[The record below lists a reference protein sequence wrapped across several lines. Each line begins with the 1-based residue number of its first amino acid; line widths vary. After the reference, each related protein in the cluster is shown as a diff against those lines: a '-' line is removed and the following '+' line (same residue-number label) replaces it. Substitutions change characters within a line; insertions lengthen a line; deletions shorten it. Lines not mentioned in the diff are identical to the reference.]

1 MHYMTQRALIVGL
14 GIGGMS
20 AAIALKRQGWSPVII
35 ERAPERRK
43 GGYFIGLRDEGK
55 NAAAALGV
63 LDVMEK
69 RTPEHI
75 QFWDVR
81 KDGTRRRIADLTQ
94 ETNAP
99 IAVLRGDIEE
109 ALWHGIE
116 GQIEVRFSTV
126 PLAIVN
132 GDTQAQ
138 VTFRTE
144 EGEETTET
152 YDLVIGADGVRS
164 TVRKLIFGRDES
176 FFHSIGTML
185 CAFPLARPVEGFKA
199 GDGLMVADVKRT
211 LTVFPLEGRPSTA
224 LFSYRTRNPEKASG
238 KDPLSTLRQIFADL
252 DVRGIISNALE
263 DLATTDDFLFDSVQM
278 VKMPRWSEGRVLL
291 LGDSAWCLTLYSGMG
306 ASAGMLG
313 GQVLGEALAACPD
326 DVDGALE
333 LFETRMRPFVRKH
346 QRFIALRS
354 QLFVPSNRFSLWG
367 RRVLWKILLRSR
379 KYLFRKSA

>member
-1 MHYMTQRALIVGL
+1 MTQRALIVGL

-20 AAIALKRQGWSPVII
+20 AAIALTRQGWTPVII

-63 LDVMEK
+63 LDGMEK
-69 RTPEHI
+69 RTPDHI

-81 KDGTRRRIADLTQ
+81 KNGTRKRIADLTQ

-109 ALWHGIE
+109 ALWHGIK
-116 GQIEVRFSTV
+116 GKVEVRFGTTPV
-126 PLAIVN
+126 AIVN
-132 GDTQAQ
+132 GATQAQ
-138 VTFRTE
+138 VTLRDE
-144 EGEETTET
+144 SGQEITET

-164 TVRKLIFGRDES
+164 TVRKLVFGPDEA
-176 FFHSIGTML
+176 FFHSVGTML
-185 CAFPLARPVEGFKA
+185 CAFPLARPVTGFKP

-224 LFSYRTRNPEKASG
+224 LFSYRTKNPEKASK
-238 KDPLSTLRQIFADL
+238 KDPLSTLRPIFADL
-252 DVRGIISNALE
+252 DVGGIISKALE
-263 DLATTDDFLFDSVQM
+263 DLSATNDFLFDSVQM
-278 VKMPRWSEGRVLL
+278 VKMPRWSKGRVLL

-306 ASAGMLG
+306 ASAGMIG
-313 GQVLGEALAACPD
+313 GQVLGEALAACPHD
-326 DVDGALE
+326 IRAALDM
-333 LFETRMRPFVRKH
+333 FEARMRPFVLKH

-354 QLFVPSNRFSLWG
+354 QLFVPSNRVSLWG
-367 RRVLWKILLRSR
+367 RRVLWQILLRSR
-379 KYLFRKSA
+379 RYLFRKSV

>member
-1 MHYMTQRALIVGL
+1 MTQRALIVGL

-20 AAIALKRQGWSPVII
+20 AAIALKRHGWTPVII

-99 IAVLRGDIEE
+99 IALLRGDIEE
-109 ALWHGIE
+109 ALWHGLE
-116 GQIEVRFSTV
+116 DKIEVRFGTV
-126 PLAIVN
+126 PVVIVN
-132 GDTQAQ
+132 GVTQAK
-138 VTFRTE
+138 VTFRNDD
-144 EGEETTET
+144 GQETTET

-164 TVRKLIFGRDES
+164 TVRKLVFGPDKA

-185 CAFPLARPVEGFKA
+185 CAFPLARPVIGFKA

-211 LTVFPLEGRPSTA
+211 LTVFPLEDRPSTA
-224 LFSYRTRNPEKASG
+224 LFSYRTKNPEKAS
-238 KDPLSTLRQIFADL
+238 KQNPLPTLRRIFADL
-252 DVRGIISNALE
+252 DGDGIISRALE
-263 DLATTDDFLFDSVQM
+263 DLASTDDFLFDSVQM
-278 VKMPRWSEGRVLL
+278 VKMPRWSQGRVLL

-306 ASAGMLG
+306 ASAGMIG
-313 GQVLGEALAACPD
+313 GQVLGEALAACPHD
-326 DVDGALE
+326 IAAALE
-333 LFETRMRPFVRKH
+333 TFEARMRPFIRKH

-354 QLFVPSNRFSLWG
+354 QLFVPSNRAALWG
-367 RRVLWKILLRSR
+367 RRVLWQILLRSR
-379 KYLFRKSA
+379 KYLSRKST

>member
-1 MHYMTQRALIVGL
+1 MTQRALIVGL

-20 AAIALKRQGWSPVII
+20 AAIALTRQGWTPVII

-63 LDVMEK
+63 LDSMEK
-69 RTPEHI
+69 RTPDHI

-81 KDGTRRRIADLTQ
+81 KNGTRKRIADLTQ

-109 ALWHGIE
+109 ALWHGIKDKV
-116 GQIEVRFSTV
+116 EVRFGTTPV
-126 PLAIVN
+126 AIVN
-132 GDTQAQ
+132 GATQAQ
-138 VTFRTE
+138 VTLRDKSGQE
-144 EGEETTET
+144 ITET

-164 TVRKLIFGRDES
+164 TVRKLVFGPDEA
-176 FFHSIGTML
+176 FFHSVGTML
-185 CAFPLARPVEGFKA
+185 CAFPLARPVEGFKP

-224 LFSYRTRNPEKASG
+224 LFSYRTKNPEKASK
-238 KDPLSTLRQIFADL
+238 KDLLFTLRPIFADL
-252 DVRGIISNALE
+252 DVGGIISQALE
-263 DLATTDDFLFDSVQM
+263 DLSATNDFLFDSVQM
-278 VKMPRWSEGRVLL
+278 VKMPRWSKGRVLL

-306 ASAGMLG
+306 ASAGMIG
-313 GQVLGEALAACPD
+313 GQVLGEALAACPHD
-326 DVDGALE
+326 IRAALDM
-333 LFETRMRPFVRKH
+333 FEARMRPFVRKH

-354 QLFVPSNRFSLWG
+354 QLFVPSNRVSLWG
-367 RRVLWKILLRSR
+367 RRVLWQILLRSR
-379 KYLFRKSA
+379 RYLFRKSV

>member
-1 MHYMTQRALIVGL
+1 MTQRALIVGL
-14 GIGGMS
+14 GIGGIS
-20 AAIALKRQGWSPVII
+20 AAIALLRQGWTPVII
-35 ERAPERRK
+35 ERASERRK

-63 LDVMEK
+63 LDIMEK
-69 RTPEHI
+69 RTPANI
-75 QFWDVR
+75 RFWDVR
-81 KDGTRRRIADLTQ
+81 KNGSRRRIADLTQ

-116 GQIEVRFSTV
+116 EKVEVRFGTV
-126 PLAIVN
+126 PVAIVN
-132 GDTQAQ
+132 GATQAQ
-138 VTFRTE
+138 VTLQTE
-144 EGEETTET
+144 DGEETTEN

-164 TVRKLIFGRDES
+164 TVRKLVFGPDEA

-185 CAFPLARPVEGFKA
+185 CAFPLARPVEGFNA

-224 LFSYRTRNPEKASG
+224 LFSYRTRKPEKVSG

-252 DVRGIISNALE
+252 DVNGIISKALE
-263 DLATTDDFLFDSVQM
+263 DLSTTDDFLFDSVQM
-278 VKMPRWSEGRVLL
+278 VKMPHWSKGRVLL

-306 ASAGMLG
+306 ASAGMMG
-313 GQVLGEALAACPD
+313 GQVLGEALAACPRD
-326 DVDGALE
+326 IDGALK
-333 LFETRMRPFVRKH
+333 LFENRMRPFVRKH
-346 QRFIALRS
+346 QKFIALRS

-367 RRVLWKILLRSR
+367 RRVLWQILLRSR
-379 KYLFRKSA
+379 KYLFRTSV

>member
-1 MHYMTQRALIVGL
+1 MTQRALIVGL

-20 AAIALKRQGWSPVII
+20 AAITLMRQGWTPVII

-63 LDVMEK
+63 LDGMEK
-69 RTPEHI
+69 RTPDHI

-81 KDGTRRRIADLTQ
+81 KNGTRKRIADLTQ

-109 ALWHGIE
+109 ALWHGIK
-116 GQIEVRFSTV
+116 GKVEVRFGTTPV
-126 PLAIVN
+126 AIVN
-132 GDTQAQ
+132 DVTQAQ
-138 VTFRTE
+138 VTLRDE
-144 EGEETTET
+144 SGQEITET

-164 TVRKLIFGRDES
+164 TVRKLVFGPDEA
-176 FFHSIGTML
+176 FFHSVGTML
-185 CAFPLARPVEGFKA
+185 CAFPLARPVAGFKP

-224 LFSYRTRNPEKASG
+224 LFSYRTKNPEKASK
-238 KDPLSTLRQIFADL
+238 KDPLSTLRPIFANL
-252 DVRGIISNALE
+252 DVGGIISKALE
-263 DLATTDDFLFDSVQM
+263 DLSATNDFLFDSVQM
-278 VKMPRWSEGRVLL
+278 VKMPRWSKGRVLL

-306 ASAGMLG
+306 ASAGMIG
-313 GQVLGEALAACPD
+313 GQVLGEALAACPHD
-326 DVDGALE
+326 IRAALDM
-333 LFETRMRPFVRKH
+333 FEARMRPFVRKH

-354 QLFVPSNRFSLWG
+354 QLFVPSNRVSLWG
-367 RRVLWKILLRSR
+367 RRVLWQILLRSR
-379 KYLFRKSA
+379 RYLFRKSV

>member
-1 MHYMTQRALIVGL
+1 MTQRALIVGL

-20 AAIALKRQGWSPVII
+20 AAIALTRQGWTPVII

-63 LDVMEK
+63 LDGMEK
-69 RTPEHI
+69 RTPDHI

-81 KDGTRRRIADLTQ
+81 KNGTRKRIADLTQ

-109 ALWHGIE
+109 ALWHGIKDKV
-116 GQIEVRFSTV
+116 EVRFGTTPV
-126 PLAIVN
+126 AIVN
-132 GDTQAQ
+132 GATQAQ
-138 VTFRTE
+138 VTLRDE
-144 EGEETTET
+144 SGQEITET

-164 TVRKLIFGRDES
+164 TVRKLVFGPDEA
-176 FFHSIGTML
+176 FFHSVGTML
-185 CAFPLARPVEGFKA
+185 CAFPLARPVEGFKP

-224 LFSYRTRNPEKASG
+224 LFSYRTKNPEKASK
-238 KDPLSTLRQIFADL
+238 KDPLSTLRPIFADL
-252 DVRGIISNALE
+252 DVGGIISKALE
-263 DLATTDDFLFDSVQM
+263 DLSATNDFLFDSVQM
-278 VKMPRWSEGRVLL
+278 VKMPRWSKGRVLL

-306 ASAGMLG
+306 ASAGMIG
-313 GQVLGEALAACPD
+313 GQVLGEALAACPHD
-326 DVDGALE
+326 IRAALDM
-333 LFETRMRPFVRKH
+333 FEARMRPFVRKH

-354 QLFVPSNRFSLWG
+354 QLFVPSNRVSLWG
-367 RRVLWKILLRSR
+367 RRVLWQILLRSR
-379 KYLFRKSA
+379 RYLFRKSV

>member
-1 MHYMTQRALIVGL
+1 MTQRALIVGL

-20 AAIALKRQGWSPVII
+20 AAITLMRQGWTPVII

-63 LDVMEK
+63 LDGMEK
-69 RTPEHI
+69 RTPDHI

-81 KDGTRRRIADLTQ
+81 KNGTRKRIADLTQ

-109 ALWHGIE
+109 ALWHGIK
-116 GQIEVRFSTV
+116 GKVEVRFGTTPV
-126 PLAIVN
+126 AIVN
-132 GDTQAQ
+132 DVTQAQ
-138 VTFRTE
+138 VTLRDE
-144 EGEETTET
+144 SGQEITET

-164 TVRKLIFGRDES
+164 TVRKLVFGPDEA
-176 FFHSIGTML
+176 FFHSVGTML
-185 CAFPLARPVEGFKA
+185 CAFPLARPVAGFKP

-224 LFSYRTRNPEKASG
+224 LFSYRTKNPEKASK
-238 KDPLSTLRQIFADL
+238 KDPLSTLRPIFANL
-252 DVRGIISNALE
+252 DVGGIISKALE
-263 DLATTDDFLFDSVQM
+263 DLSATNDFLFDSVQM
-278 VKMPRWSEGRVLL
+278 VKMPRWSKGRVLL

-306 ASAGMLG
+306 ASAGMIG
-313 GQVLGEALAACPD
+313 GQVLGEALAACPHD
-326 DVDGALE
+326 IRAALDM
-333 LFETRMRPFVRKH
+333 FEARMRPFVRKH

-354 QLFVPSNRFSLWG
+354 QLFVPSNRVSLWG
-367 RRVLWKILLRSR
+367 RRVLWQILLCSR
-379 KYLFRKSA
+379 RYLFRKSV

>member
-1 MHYMTQRALIVGL
+1 MTQRALIVGL

-20 AAIALKRQGWSPVII
+20 AAIALKRQGWTPVII

-126 PLAIVN
+126 PSAIVN

-144 EGEETTET
+144 DGEETTGT

-185 CAFPLARPVEGFKA
+185 CAFPLARPIEGFKA

-252 DVRGIISNALE
+252 DVGGIISKALE

-278 VKMPRWSEGRVLL
+278 VKMPRWSKGRVLL

-333 LFETRMRPFVRKH
+333 LFETRMRRKLPATD
-346 QRFIALRS
+346 ALLNIS
-354 QLFVPSNRFSLWG
+354 GLVQL
-367 RRVLWKILLRSR
+367 
-379 KYLFRKSA
+379 

>member
-1 MHYMTQRALIVGL
+1 MTQRALIVGL

-20 AAIALKRQGWSPVII
+20 AAIALKRQGWTPVII

-69 RTPEHI
+69 RTPENI
-75 QFWDVR
+75 RFWDVR

-109 ALWHGIE
+109 ALWSGIE
-116 GQIEVRFSTV
+116 GKLNVRFSTV
-126 PLAIVN
+126 PVAIVN
-132 GDTQAQ
+132 GAMQAQ
-138 VTFRTE
+138 VTLRTE
-144 EGEETTET
+144 GSEETTET

-164 TVRKLIFGRDES
+164 TVRRLVFGPDKA

-185 CAFPLARPVEGFKA
+185 CAFPLAQPVEGFRT
-199 GDGLMVADVKRT
+199 GDGLMVADVRHT

-224 LFSYRTRNPEKASG
+224 LFSYRTGNPERASR
-238 KDPLSTLRQIFADL
+238 KDPLPTLRQIFADL
-252 DVRGIISNALE
+252 DVDGIISKALE
-263 DLATTDDFLFDSVQM
+263 DLEATDDFLFDSVQM
-278 VKMPRWSEGRVLL
+278 VKMPRWSKDRVVL
-291 LGDSAWCLTLYSGMG
+291 LGDSAWCPTLYSGMG
-306 ASAGMLG
+306 ASAGMMG
-313 GQVLGEALAACPD
+313 GQALGEALAACPRD
-326 DVDGALE
+326 IDGALQM
-333 LFETRMRPFVRKH
+333 FEAWMRPFVRKH

-354 QLFVPSNRFSLWG
+354 QLFVPSNRVALWG
-367 RRVLWKILLRSR
+367 RRILWQILLRSR
-379 KYLFRKSA
+379 KYLSRKRA

>member
-1 MHYMTQRALIVGL
+1 MTQRALIVGL

-20 AAIALKRQGWSPVII
+20 AAIALKRQGWMPVII

-55 NAAAALGV
+55 NAASALGV

-69 RTPEHI
+69 RTPENI
-75 QFWDVR
+75 RFWDVR

-109 ALWHGIE
+109 ALWSGVE
-116 GQIEVRFSTV
+116 GKVDVRFSTV
-126 PLAIVN
+126 SVAIVN
-132 GDTQAQ
+132 GAMQAQ
-138 VTFRTE
+138 VKLQTE
-144 EGEETTET
+144 GGGETTET

-164 TVRKLIFGRDES
+164 TVRKLVFGPDEA

-185 CAFPLARPVEGFKA
+185 CAFPLARPVEGFEA

-224 LFSYRTRNPEKASG
+224 LFSYRTRNPERASR
-238 KDPLSTLRQIFADL
+238 KDPLSTLRQIFSDL
-252 DVRGIISNALE
+252 DVGGLIPKALE
-263 DLATTDDFLFDSVQM
+263 DLGTMDDFLFDSVQM
-278 VKMPRWSEGRVLL
+278 VKMPRWSRGRVLL
-291 LGDSAWCLTLYSGMG
+291 LGAL
-306 ASAGMLG
+306 AGMLG
-313 GQVLGEALAACPD
+313 GQVLGDAFAACPQ
-326 DVDGALE
+326 DVDSALKM
-333 LFETRMRPFVRKH
+333 FEARMRPFIRKH

-367 RRVLWKILLRSR
+367 RRVLWQILLRSR
-379 KYLFRKSA
+379 KYCSRKSA

>member
-1 MHYMTQRALIVGL
+1 MTQRALIVGL

-20 AAIALKRQGWSPVII
+20 AAIALKRQGWTPVII

-69 RTPEHI
+69 RTPANI
-75 QFWDVR
+75 WFWDVR
-81 KDGTRRRIADLTQ
+81 KNGTRRRIADLTQ

-116 GQIEVRFSTV
+116 GQVDVRFGTV
-126 PLAIVN
+126 PVAIVN
-132 GDTQAQ
+132 GAMQAQ
-138 VTFRTE
+138 VTLRTE
-144 EGEETTET
+144 GGKETTET

-164 TVRKLIFGRDES
+164 TVRKLVFGPDEA
-176 FFHSIGTML
+176 FFHSVGTML
-185 CAFPLARPVEGFKA
+185 CAFPLTRPVEGFKA

-211 LTVFPLEGRPSTA
+211 LTIFPLEGRPATA
-224 LFSYRTRNPEKASG
+224 LFSYRTRNPERASR

-252 DVRGIISNALE
+252 DVGGLISKALE

-278 VKMPRWSEGRVLL
+278 VRMPRWSKGRVLL

-306 ASAGMLG
+306 ASASMLG
-313 GQVLGEALAACPD
+313 GQVLGEAFAACPQ
-326 DVDGALE
+326 DVDGALKM
-333 LFETRMRPFVRKH
+333 FENRMRPFVRKH

-354 QLFVPSNRFSLWG
+354 QLFVPSNRVALWG
-367 RRVLWKILLRSR
+367 RRVLWQILLRSR
-379 KYLFRKSA
+379 KYLSRKSA

>member
-1 MHYMTQRALIVGL
+1 MTQRALIVGL

-20 AAIALKRQGWSPVII
+20 AAITLTRQGWTPVII

-63 LDVMEK
+63 LDGMEK
-69 RTPEHI
+69 RTPDHI

-81 KDGTRRRIADLTQ
+81 KNGTRKRIADLTQ

-109 ALWHGIE
+109 ALWHGIK
-116 GQIEVRFSTV
+116 GKVEVRFGTTPV
-126 PLAIVN
+126 AIVN
-132 GDTQAQ
+132 GATQAQ
-138 VTFRTE
+138 VTLRDKSGQE
-144 EGEETTET
+144 ITET

-164 TVRKLIFGRDES
+164 TVRKLVFGPDEA
-176 FFHSIGTML
+176 FFHSVGTML
-185 CAFPLARPVEGFKA
+185 CAFPLARPVEGFKP

-224 LFSYRTRNPEKASG
+224 LFSYRTKNPEKASK
-238 KDPLSTLRQIFADL
+238 KDPLSTLRPIFADL
-252 DVRGIISNALE
+252 DVGGIISKALE
-263 DLATTDDFLFDSVQM
+263 DLSATNDFLFDSVQM
-278 VKMPRWSEGRVLL
+278 VKMPRWSKGRVLL

-306 ASAGMLG
+306 ASAGMIG
-313 GQVLGEALAACPD
+313 GQVLGEALAACPHD
-326 DVDGALE
+326 IRAALDM
-333 LFETRMRPFVRKH
+333 FEARMRPFVRKH

-354 QLFVPSNRFSLWG
+354 QLFVPSNRVSLWG
-367 RRVLWKILLRSR
+367 RRVLWQILLRSR
-379 KYLFRKSA
+379 RYLFRKSV

>member
-1 MHYMTQRALIVGL
+1 MTQRALIVGL

-20 AAIALKRQGWSPVII
+20 AAIALTRQGWTPVII

-63 LDVMEK
+63 LDGMEK
-69 RTPEHI
+69 RTPDHI

-81 KDGTRRRIADLTQ
+81 KNGTRKRIADLTQ

-109 ALWHGIE
+109 ALWHGIK
-116 GQIEVRFSTV
+116 GKVEVRFGTTPV
-126 PLAIVN
+126 AIVN
-132 GDTQAQ
+132 GATQAQ
-138 VTFRTE
+138 VTLRDKSGQE
-144 EGEETTET
+144 ITET

-164 TVRKLIFGRDES
+164 TVRKLVFGPDEA
-176 FFHSIGTML
+176 FFHSVGTML
-185 CAFPLARPVEGFKA
+185 CAFPLARPVEGFKP

-224 LFSYRTRNPEKASG
+224 LFSYRTKNPEKASK
-238 KDPLSTLRQIFADL
+238 KDPLSTLRPIFADL
-252 DVRGIISNALE
+252 DVGGIISKALE
-263 DLATTDDFLFDSVQM
+263 DLSATNDFLFDSVQM
-278 VKMPRWSEGRVLL
+278 VKMPRWSKGRVLL

-306 ASAGMLG
+306 ASAGMIG
-313 GQVLGEALAACPD
+313 GQVLGEALAACPHD
-326 DVDGALE
+326 IRAALDM
-333 LFETRMRPFVRKH
+333 FEARMRPFVRKH

-354 QLFVPSNRFSLWG
+354 QLFVPSNRVSLWG
-367 RRVLWKILLRSR
+367 RRVLWQILLRSR
-379 KYLFRKSA
+379 RYLFRKSV